1 MSPQSLNGVLLLY
14 EQLALCLFYPNQDYA
29 LIQFLDVLFLLLIQ
43 FLLLDCLWLLFLK
56 LMSLVLL
63 LIVPFLLLLL
73 NQSLSPTNP
82 TFPLKHQ
89 FPVLLERLY
98 LLTRNIMSMT
108 LTLLPSPK
116 SRLKLFV
123 VVPHLKVSF
132 FFYSI
137 FLLEL
142 TSIFFFLACDIASL
156 YGMSA
161 GHPLLEMVPA
171 LFAPSSHENLVCLF
185 CFYLSL
191 ELLFQYIL
199 LSRAL
204 PVISNV

>member
-1 MSPQSLNGVLLLY
+1 MSSQSLNGVLLLCK
-14 EQLALCLFYPNQDYA
+14 QLALYLFHPNQDHI
-29 LIQFLDVLFLLLIQ
+29 LIQSLDILFLLLIQ
-43 FLLLDCLWLLFLK
+43 FLLLDCLWLLLLK
-56 LMSLVLL
+56 LPSLVLL
-63 LIVPFLLLLL
+63 LIVLFLLLLL
-73 NQSLSPTNP
+73 NQSLSPVNP
-82 TFPLKHQ
+82 MFSLKHQ
-89 FPVLLERLY
+89 FPVLLEHLH
-98 LLTRNIMSMT
+98 LLTINITSVT

-116 SRLKLFV
+116 SRLKFLV
-123 VVPHLKVSF
+123 IVPYLKVSL

-142 TSIFFFLACDIASL
+142 TSICFLPAHDIASL

-161 GHPLLEMVPA
+161 GHPLLEMVPV
-171 LFAPSSHENLVCLF
+171 LFVSPFCEDLICLF

-204 PVISNV
+204 LVISNV

>member
-1 MSPQSLNGVLLLY
+1 MLSSQSLNGVLLLCK
-14 EQLALCLFYPNQDYA
+14 QLALHLFHPNQDHI
-29 LIQFLDVLFLLLIQ
+29 LIQSLDILFLLLIQ
-43 FLLLDCLWLLFLK
+43 FLLLWLLLLK
-56 LMSLVLL
+56 LPSLVLL
-63 LIVPFLLLLL
+63 LIVLFLLLLL
-73 NQSLSPTNP
+73 NQSLSPVNP
-82 TFPLKHQ
+82 MFPLKHQ
-89 FPVLLERLY
+89 FPVLLEHLH
-98 LLTRNIMSMT
+98 LLTINVTSVT

-116 SRLKLFV
+116 SRLKFLMI
-123 VVPHLKVSF
+123 VPYLKVSL

-142 TSIFFFLACDIASL
+142 TSICFLPARDIASL

-161 GHPLLEMVPA
+161 GHPLLEMVPV
-171 LFAPSSHENLVCLF
+171 LFVSPFCEDLICFF

-204 PVISNV
+204 LVISNV